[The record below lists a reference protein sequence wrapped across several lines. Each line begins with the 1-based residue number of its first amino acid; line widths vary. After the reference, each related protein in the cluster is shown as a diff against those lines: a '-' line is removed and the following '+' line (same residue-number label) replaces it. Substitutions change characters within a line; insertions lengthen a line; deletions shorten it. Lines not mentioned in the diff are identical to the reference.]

1 MGVFDRKKI
10 DVKKVVN
17 QDKVAIYI
25 DYSKLKKSN
34 DFISSFIKEFNLK
47 NDIFVL
53 INTNMFYSEEKINVD
68 AVVEQIKSELDQ
80 KEAQYEEIVIKK
92 NNDML
97 VFGFAIKKSDK
108 VNTYQIG
115 IRVSVGEFKKVEEIV
130 NTYNHFCYAIY
141 QPMEAEEL
149 FKKFHEVRGEYEEL
163 NQLFGIGFYVNHILQ
178 KISVT
183 CNKELETFA
192 EEKINKLVERYN

>member
-1 MGVFDRKKI
+1 MGVFDRKKL

-17 QDKVAIYI
+17 QDNTAIYI

-34 DFISSFIKEFNLK
+34 DFILSFIQEFNLNK
-47 NDIFVL
+47 DMFVL

-68 AVVEQIKSELDQ
+68 TVVEQIKSELDK
-80 KEAQYEEIVIKK
+80 KEVQYEEIVIKK

-115 IRVSVGEFKKVEEIV
+115 IRVSSGEFKKVEEIV
-130 NTYNHFCYAIY
+130 NTYNHFCYVIN
-141 QPMEAEEL
+141 QPMDAEEL

-183 CNKELETFA
+183 CNKELVAFA
-192 EEKINKLVERYN
+192 EEKINNLVERYN

>member
-1 MGVFDRKKI
+1 MGVFDRKKL

-68 AVVEQIKSELDQ
+68 TVVEQIKSELDEN
-80 KEAQYEEIVIKK
+80 EAQYEEIVIKK

-115 IRVSVGEFKKVEEIV
+115 IRVSSGEFKKVEEIV
-130 NTYNHFCYAIY
+130 NTYNHFCYVIN
-141 QPMEAEEL
+141 QPMDGEEL

-183 CNKELETFA
+183 CNKELVAFA
-192 EEKINKLVERYN
+192 EEKINNLVERYN

>member
-1 MGVFDRKKI
+1 MGVFNRKKL

-25 DYSKLKKSN
+25 DYSKLKKEN
-34 DFISSFIKEFNLK
+34 DFISAFIQEFNLNK
-47 NDIFVL
+47 DIFVL
-53 INTNMFYSEEKINVD
+53 VNTNMFYSEEKINVD
-68 AVVEQIKSELDQ
+68 AVVEQIKIILD
-80 KEAQYEEIVIKK
+80 KNEAQYEEIVIKK

-115 IRVSVGEFKKVEEIV
+115 IRISEGEFKKIEEIV
-130 NTYNHFCYAIY
+130 NTYNHFCYVIY
-141 QPMEAEEL
+141 QPMDAEEL
-149 FKKFHEVRGEYEEL
+149 FKEFKDVRGEYEEL

-183 CNKELETFA
+183 CNKELEAYA

>member
-1 MGVFDRKKI
+1 MGVFNRKKL
-10 DVKKVVN
+10 DVKKAVN

-25 DYSKLKKSN
+25 DYSKLKKEN
-34 DFISSFIKEFNLK
+34 DFISAFIQEFNMNK
-47 NDIFVL
+47 DMFVL

-68 AVVEQIKSELDQ
+68 VVVEQIKNELDE

-115 IRVSVGEFKKVEEIV
+115 IRVSEGEFKKVEEIV
-130 NTYNHFCYAIY
+130 NTYNHFCYVIY
-141 QPMEAEEL
+141 QPMKAEDL

-183 CNKELETFA
+183 CNNELVAFA

>member
-1 MGVFDRKKI
+1 MGVFNRKKL
-10 DVKKVVN
+10 DVKKAVN

-25 DYSKLKKSN
+25 DYSKLKKEN
-34 DFISSFIKEFNLK
+34 DFISAFIQEFNLNK
-47 NDIFVL
+47 DIFVL

-68 AVVEQIKSELDQ
+68 VVVEQIKNELDE

-97 VFGFAIKKSDK
+97 VFGFAVKKSDK

-115 IRVSVGEFKKVEEIV
+115 IRVSTGEFKKIEEIV
-130 NTYNHFCYAIY
+130 NTYNHFCYVIY
-141 QPMEAEEL
+141 QPMEAEDL

-183 CNKELETFA
+183 CNNELVAFA
-192 EEKINKLVERYN
+192 EEKINKLLERYN

>member
-1 MGVFDRKKI
+1 MGVFNRKKL

-25 DYSKLKKSN
+25 DYSKLKKEN
-34 DFISSFIKEFNLK
+34 DFISAFIQEFNLNK
-47 NDIFVL
+47 DIFVL
-53 INTNMFYSEEKINVD
+53 VNTNMFYSEEKINVD
-68 AVVEQIKSELDQ
+68 AVVEQIKNELDS

-115 IRVSVGEFKKVEEIV
+115 IRVSEGEFKKVEEIV
-130 NTYNHFCYAIY
+130 NTYNHFCYVIY
-141 QPMEAEEL
+141 QPMGAEDL

-163 NQLFGIGFYVNHILQ
+163 NQLFGFGFYVNHILQ

-183 CNKELETFA
+183 CNNELVAFA
-192 EEKINKLVERYN
+192 EEKINRLVERYN